1 MKSLRTK
8 LLVPVLLVSVAA
20 FIIISLSF
28 FISSKVSLEK
38 NIEAKNGMIVQEKAE
53 EINSWLSGFDKILDT
68 LGEANLVS
76 GVDEAKEQEVLAA
89 LIKKNSQIQDIYVGI
104 AADGR
109 FIDGTGWIADA
120 GWDPRTRGWYK
131 QAMSADGLIFTDPYV
146 DVITGNLVVSPAKTV
161 YSADGSKRGVMAAD
175 ISLVEVSKLINEI
188 KIGEQGYALLIDAT
202 GMVMAH
208 PVKELVGTKLA
219 ENSDTGL
226 VQLADTLL
234 KSENGFTKF
243 QEQGINKVVS
253 FTTVPITGWKIAIM
267 IPESEVYAE
276 INETA
281 SKMAMTVVAVML
293 IMTIIVFLISSSIT
307 KPIIKL
313 NKAAAQVAA
322 GDMTYK
328 VDIKS
333 KDEIGQLANSFNIM
347 TDNIKQLVQE
357 INELSNSVVSYTGLM
372 TSSSH
377 QAVAISEQMAEAVSD
392 LARGADVQSNSVQE
406 GLNKVMQL
414 GEDLKV
420 IVENTNTASES
431 SNQVHELIG
440 EGMKVVSHQNTKVM
454 ENTEA
459 GQNVAVAIKSLD
471 EKSKQIGE
479 IVEVID
485 SISSQ
490 TNLLALNAAIEAA
503 RAGEQGRGF
512 AVVADEVRKLAEQS
526 SAATGKISNLIEEI
540 KQGTENAVKEV
551 ETSEHIIKEQE
562 TSVSNVKRIF
572 EVIAASVEQMR
583 MKFEEVTLGTKSID
597 KETAEINDV
606 ISKLAGIA
614 ENNAASSEEV
624 AASTEE
630 QVATLQE
637 ISANINNLSEMAQQL
652 KSSLNK
658 FKL

>member
-226 VQLADTLL
+226 VQFADTLL

-333 KDEIGQLANSFNIM
+333 KDEIGQLAKSFNIM

-377 QAVAISEQMAEAVSD
+377 QAVSISEQMAEAVSD

>member
-1 MKSLRTK
+1 
-8 LLVPVLLVSVAA
+8 
-20 FIIISLSF
+20 
-28 FISSKVSLEK
+28 
-38 NIEAKNGMIVQEKAE
+38 
-53 EINSWLSGFDKILDT
+53 
-68 LGEANLVS
+68 
-76 GVDEAKEQEVLAA
+76 
-89 LIKKNSQIQDIYVGI
+89 
-104 AADGR
+104 
-109 FIDGTGWIADA
+109 
-120 GWDPRTRGWYK
+120 
-131 QAMSADGLIFTDPYV
+131 MSADGLIFTDPYV